1 MRKPKVGRG
10 AEERSATGA
19 AVVMLSSHP
28 LRFTSSS
35 VRANGFLDFFHKTT
49 QMKNK
54 KRKKELK

>member
-19 AVVMLSSHP
+19 AVVMLSSHR

-35 VRANGFLDFFHKTT
+35 VRANGFPDFLHKMD
-49 QMKNK
+49 QMKNN
-54 KRKKELK
+54 KRKKEPK